1 MKIIDSKY
9 YLIDMD
15 GVILD
20 TSYDNYFWQKH
31 IPRVYAKNKDIGDK
45 DAINV
50 THSLFNYKKNTKDWY
65 DVIYWSNI
73 LDIDIIK
80 EKKNSENMSL
90 IKLNEGSLDILKRLK
105 DMNKKLFLITNAHR
119 LTLEVKLSKFD
130 LSKYFNDIIC
140 SHELGYVK
148 EDIQFWYLLRNR
160 LKIDYD
166 DSVLIEDTFDNII
179 SAHHAGIK
187 NFIYINQVK
196 KDFGKIKPLV
206 LSSLSELASSM
217 QN

>member
-9 YLIDMD
+9 YLIDLD

-31 IPRVYAKNKDIGDK
+31 IPRVYAKNKDIDDK

-73 LDIDIIK
+73 LDIDIIS
-80 EKKNSENMSL
+80 EKKKSENMSL
-90 IKLNEGSLDILKRLK
+90 IKLNEGSLDILERLK

-130 LSKYFNDIIC
+130 LSKYFTDLVC

-148 EDIQFWYLLRNR
+148 EDIQFWHLLRNR
-160 LKIDYD
+160 LKIDYN

-187 NFIYINQVK
+187 SFIYINQVK

>member
-9 YLIDMD
+9 YLIDLD

-73 LDIDIIK
+73 LDIDIIS
-80 EKKNSENMSL
+80 EKKKSENMSL
-90 IKLNEGSLDILKRLK
+90 IKLNEGSLDILERLK

-130 LSKYFNDIIC
+130 LSKYFTDLVC

-148 EDIQFWYLLRNR
+148 EDIQFWHLLRNR
-160 LKIDYD
+160 LKIDYN

-187 NFIYINQVK
+187 SFIYINQVK

-206 LSSLSELASSM
+206 LNSLSELASSM
-217 QN
+217 

>member
-9 YLIDMD
+9 YLIDLD

-73 LDIDIIK
+73 LDIDIIS
-80 EKKNSENMSL
+80 EKKKSENMSL
-90 IKLNEGSLDILKRLK
+90 IKLNEGSLDILERLK

-130 LSKYFNDIIC
+130 LSKYFTDLVC

-148 EDIQFWYLLRNR
+148 EDIQFWHLLRNR
-160 LKIDYD
+160 LKINYN

-187 NFIYINQVK
+187 SFIYINQVK

-206 LSSLSELASSM
+206 LNSLSELASSM
-217 QN
+217 

>member
-9 YLIDMD
+9 YLIDLD

-73 LDIDIIK
+73 LDIDIIS
-80 EKKNSENMSL
+80 EKKKSENMSL
-90 IKLNEGSLDILKRLK
+90 IKLNEGSLDILERLK

-130 LSKYFNDIIC
+130 LSKYFTDLVC

-148 EDIQFWYLLRNR
+148 EDIQFWHLLRNR
-160 LKIDYD
+160 LKIDYN

-187 NFIYINQVK
+187 CFIYINQVK

-206 LSSLSELASSM
+206 LNSLSELASSM
-217 QN
+217 

>member
-9 YLIDMD
+9 YLIDLD

-31 IPRVYAKNKDIGDK
+31 IPRVYAKNKDIDDK

-73 LDIDIIK
+73 LDIDIIS
-80 EKKNSENMSL
+80 EKKKSENMSL
-90 IKLNEGSLDILKRLK
+90 IKLNEGSLDILERLK

-130 LSKYFNDIIC
+130 LSKYFTDLVC

-148 EDIQFWYLLRNR
+148 EDIQFWHLLRNR
-160 LKIDYD
+160 LKIDYN

-187 NFIYINQVK
+187 SFIYINQVK

-206 LSSLSELASSM
+206 LNSLSELASSM
-217 QN
+217 

>member
-73 LDIDIIK
+73 LDIDIIS
-80 EKKNSENMSL
+80 EKKKSENMSL
-90 IKLNEGSLDILKRLK
+90 IKLNEGSLDILERLK

-130 LSKYFNDIIC
+130 LSKYFTDLVC

-148 EDIQFWYLLRNR
+148 EDIQFWHLLRNR
-160 LKIDYD
+160 LKIDYN

-187 NFIYINQVK
+187 SFIYINQVK

-206 LSSLSELASSM
+206 LNSLSELASSM
-217 QN
+217 

>member
-20 TSYDNYFWQKH
+20 TSYDNYFWQKY

-80 EKKNSENMSL
+80 EKKKSENMSL

-130 LSKYFNDIIC
+130 LSKYFTDLVC

-148 EDIQFWYLLRNR
+148 EDIQFWHLLRNR
-160 LKIDYD
+160 LKIDYN

-187 NFIYINQVK
+187 SFIYINQVK
-196 KDFGKIKPLV
+196 KDFGKIKPLA
-206 LSSLSELASSM
+206 LNSLSELASSM

>member
-9 YLIDMD
+9 YLIDLD

-31 IPRVYAKNKDIGDK
+31 IPRVYAKNKDIDDK

-73 LDIDIIK
+73 LDIDIIS
-80 EKKNSENMSL
+80 EKKKSENMAL
-90 IKLNEGSLDILKRLK
+90 IKLNEGSLDILERLK

>member
-20 TSYDNYFWQKH
+20 TSYDNYFWQKY

-80 EKKNSENMSL
+80 EKKKSENMSL

-130 LSKYFNDIIC
+130 LSKYFNDIVC

-179 SAHHAGIK
+179 SAHHVGIK

>member
-9 YLIDMD
+9 YLIDLD

-148 EDIQFWYLLRNR
+148 EDIQFWHLLRNR
-160 LKIDYD
+160 LKIDYN

>member
-9 YLIDMD
+9 YLIDLD

-31 IPRVYAKNKDIGDK
+31 IPRVYAKNKDIDDK

-73 LDIDIIK
+73 LDIDIISVK
-80 EKKNSENMSL
+80 MKRENMSL
-90 IKLNEGSLDILKRLK
+90 IKFNKGSLDILERLK

-130 LSKYFNDIIC
+130 LSKYFTDLVC

-148 EDIQFWYLLRNR
+148 EDIQFWHLLRNR
-160 LKIDYD
+160 LKIDYN

-187 NFIYINQVK
+187 SFIYINQVK

-206 LSSLSELASSM
+206 LNSLSELASSM
-217 QN
+217 

>member
-9 YLIDMD
+9 YLIDLD

-73 LDIDIIK
+73 LDIDIIS
-80 EKKNSENMSL
+80 EKKKSENMSL
-90 IKLNEGSLDILKRLK
+90 IKLNEGSLDILERLK

-130 LSKYFNDIIC
+130 LSKYFTDLVC

-148 EDIQFWYLLRNR
+148 EDIQFWHLLRNR
-160 LKIDYD
+160 LKIDYN

-187 NFIYINQVK
+187 SFIYINQVK
-196 KDFGKIKPLV
+196 KDFGKIKPLA
-206 LSSLSELASSM
+206 LNSLSELASSM
-217 QN
+217 

>member
-9 YLIDMD
+9 YLIDLD

-31 IPRVYAKNKDIGDK
+31 IPRVYAKNKDIDDK

-73 LDIDIIK
+73 LDIDIIS
-80 EKKNSENMSL
+80 EKKKSENMSL
-90 IKLNEGSLDILKRLK
+90 IKLNEGSLDILERLK

-119 LTLEVKLSKFD
+119 LTLEVKLSKSD
-130 LSKYFNDIIC
+130 LSKYFTDLVC

-148 EDIQFWYLLRNR
+148 EDIQFWHLLRNR
-160 LKIDYD
+160 LKIDYN

-187 NFIYINQVK
+187 SFIYINQVK

-206 LSSLSELASSM
+206 LNSLSELASSM
-217 QN
+217 

>member
-130 LSKYFNDIIC
+130 FSKYFNDIIC